1 MHISQVVRLLDGRS
15 SPTARSSTYAAD
27 REIAS
32 CVRTSSPTVSCGL
45 LQVASRRARRYE
57 RGCPGRNSNDFVGRS
72 RARLQPRGGS
82 VRDRSLRS
90 RRNVLRTVRWTS
102 ISVLNSSRWRRRAG
116 QPTPSSRS
124 RASVS
129 SCSRVR
135 CLGCAFTRH
144 LPAAAGETLTSTR
157 PRAGAS
163 PAVRESASA
172 TCPGAG
178 AACRVAC
185 HQRATTKA
193 RSTLA
198 PWGRGRWACIR
209 RQGLLDRVGVECPH
223 PAGAQCECCP
233 PGTCGR
239 RPPSASHPCE
249 GVQGDRPCCAQR
261 LRRPVLFGEG
271 WLATLSRCPDLT
283 LRWSPPCPSRRRLP
297 TWRPSSG

>member
-1 MHISQVVRLLDGRS
+1 MRTDIEPHRELWAAPGCEPEGSPLRTGLPRPELKRLRRPLTGA
-15 SPTARSSTYAAD
+15 PTAPRWLGP
-27 REIAS
+27 RQI
-32 CVRTSSPTVSCGL
+32 VTVSAQRPQNCPMDIDL
-45 LQVASRRARRYE
+45 RPQLVAMATS
-57 RGCPGRNSNDFVGRS
+57 GRPTHAVEPV
-72 RARLQPRGGS
+72 PRF
-82 VRDRSLRS
+82 
-90 RRNVLRTVRWTS
+90 
-102 ISVLNSSRWRRRAG
+102 
-116 QPTPSSRS
+116 
-124 RASVS
+124 VS